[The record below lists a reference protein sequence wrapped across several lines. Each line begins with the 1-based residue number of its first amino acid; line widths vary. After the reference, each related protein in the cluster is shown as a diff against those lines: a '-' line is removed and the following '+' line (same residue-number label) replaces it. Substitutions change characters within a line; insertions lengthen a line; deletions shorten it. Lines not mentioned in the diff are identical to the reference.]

1 MAPPPSPLGRW
12 KVSFESILDDGSCL
26 KASGF
31 LLLWPKNWLAL
42 VNHKDSPLV
51 GKTLVDG
58 EVFYPGSSI
67 RFPSHLVFVQECL
80 VSPPGFSSF
89 SEPSPSRWRI
99 TFSPIGLM
107 DSKLPMG
114 RSGFLLLKP
123 LAKRIF
129 LVDSKEQ
136 VIAARFLLKDEQII
150 TGSIL
155 DFKDHSILVGER
167 VSSHQ
172 VDF

>member
-12 KVSFESILDDGSCL
+12 KISFESLIEDGSPVSG
-26 KASGF
+26 SGF

-51 GKTLVDG
+51 GKTLRDD

-89 SEPSPSRWRI
+89 KEPTPIRWRV
-99 TFSPIGLM
+99 TYSDLG
-107 DSKLPMG
+107 KLDAKIPMG
-114 RSGFLLLKP
+114 KSAFLILKP
-123 LAKRIF
+123 HAKK
-129 LVDSKEQ
+129 VNSG
-136 VIAARFLLKDEQII
+136 
-150 TGSIL
+150 GSRRAGDL
-155 DFKDHSILVGER
+155 C
-167 VSSHQ
+167 
-172 VDF
+172 